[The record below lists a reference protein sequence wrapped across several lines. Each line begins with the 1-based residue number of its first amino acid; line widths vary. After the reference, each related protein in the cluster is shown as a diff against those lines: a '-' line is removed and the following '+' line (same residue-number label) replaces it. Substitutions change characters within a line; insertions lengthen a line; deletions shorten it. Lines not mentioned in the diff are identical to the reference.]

1 MNYLLIL
8 IGGFF
13 GAILR
18 YLIGLSI
25 HPLSNGFPIQT
36 FLINIIGCF
45 FLGFFLPMAKVKLKP
60 EYTLLIGTGF
70 TGAFTTF
77 STFSLENV
85 ALMDEKKL
93 LVSLFYIIL
102 SLVIGISS
110 AYLGFKVAEKFNK
123 VKGETSS

>member
-1 MNYLLIL
+1 MNYLLIFV
-8 IGGFF
+8 GGFF

-18 YLIGLSI
+18 YLFGTAI
-25 HPLSNGFPIQT
+25 HPLTNGFPIHT

-45 FLGFFLPMAKVKLKP
+45 FLGFFLPMAKVNLKP

-85 ALMDEKKL
+85 ILIDEKKM
-93 LVSLFYIIL
+93 LVSFAYILL
-102 SLVIGISS
+102 SLVIGISLS
-110 AYLGFKVAEKFNK
+110 YLGVKTAEKFNK
-123 VKGETSS
+123 VKGVTSS

>member
-85 ALMDEKKL
+85 ILMDEKKL
-93 LVSLFYIIL
+93 LVSLAYIIS
-102 SLVIGISS
+102 SLVVGISL

>member
-18 YLIGLSI
+18 YIIGLSI

-85 ALMDEKKL
+85 ILMDEKKL
-93 LVSLFYIIL
+93 LVSLVYIIS
-102 SLVIGISS
+102 SLVVGISL
-110 AYLGFKVAEKFNK
+110 AYLGFKVAKEFNK

>member
-1 MNYLLIL
+1 MNYLFIL

-18 YLIGLSI
+18 YIISLSI

-85 ALMDEKKL
+85 ALIDEKKL
-93 LVSLFYIIL
+93 LVSLVYIIS
-102 SLVIGISS
+102 SLVIGIGL

>member
-18 YLIGLSI
+18 YIIGLSI

-45 FLGFFLPMAKVKLKP
+45 FLGFFLPIAKLKLKP

-77 STFSLENV
+77 STFSIENV

-93 LVSLFYIIL
+93 LVSLVYIIS
-102 SLVIGISS
+102 SLVIGISL
-110 AYLGFKVAEKFNK
+110 AYLGFKAAEKFNK

>member
-1 MNYLLIL
+1 MSYLLIL

-85 ALMDEKKL
+85 ALMDAKKFL
-93 LVSLFYIIL
+93 LSLVYIIS
-102 SLVIGISS
+102 SLVIGISL
-110 AYLGFKVAEKFNK
+110 AYLGFKAAEKFNK

>member
-1 MNYLLIL
+1 MNYIFIL

-18 YLIGLSI
+18 YMISLSI

-85 ALMDEKKL
+85 ILIDEKKL
-93 LVSLFYIIL
+93 LVSLVYII
-102 SLVIGISS
+102 SSIVIGISL
-110 AYLGFKVAEKFNK
+110 AYLGFKAAEKFNK
-123 VKGETSS
+123 VKGDTSS

>member
-45 FLGFFLPMAKVKLKP
+45 FLGFFLPLAKVKLKP

-85 ALMDEKKL
+85 ALIHEKKL
-93 LVSLFYIIL
+93 LVSLVYIIS
-102 SLVIGISS
+102 SLVIGISL
-110 AYLGFKVAEKFNK
+110 AYLGFKAAEKFNK

>member
-1 MNYLLIL
+1 MNYLFIL

-18 YLIGLSI
+18 YIIGLLV

-45 FLGFFLPMAKVKLKP
+45 FLGFFLPMAKVNLKP

-85 ALMDEKKL
+85 ALINEKKL
-93 LVSLFYIIL
+93 LISLIYLIS
-102 SLVIGISS
+102 SLVIGISFS
-110 AYLGFKVAEKFNK
+110 YLGFKAANKFNK
-123 VKGETSS
+123 LKGETSS

>member
-18 YLIGLSI
+18 YIIGLSI

-45 FLGFFLPMAKVKLKP
+45 FLGFFLPIAKVKLKP

-85 ALMDEKKL
+85 ILMDEKKL
-93 LVSLFYIIL
+93 LVSLVYIIS
-102 SLVIGISS
+102 SLVVGISL

>member
-18 YLIGLSI
+18 YIISLSI

-85 ALMDEKKL
+85 ILMDEKKL
-93 LVSLFYIIL
+93 IVSLVYIIS
-102 SLVIGISS
+102 SLVVGISL

>member
-1 MNYLLIL
+1 MNYLFIL

-93 LVSLFYIIL
+93 LISLVYIIS
-102 SLVIGISS
+102 SLVIGISL
-110 AYLGFKVAEKFNK
+110 AYLGFKGAEKFNK

>member
-18 YLIGLSI
+18 YIIGLSI

-85 ALMDEKKL
+85 ILMDEKKL
-93 LVSLFYIIL
+93 LVSLVYIIS
-102 SLVIGISS
+102 SLVVGISL

>member
-18 YLIGLSI
+18 YIIGLSI

-85 ALMDEKKL
+85 ILMDEKKL
-93 LVSLFYIIL
+93 LVSLVYIIS
-102 SLVIGISS
+102 SLVVGISL

-123 VKGETSS
+123 VKGETSA

>member
-18 YLIGLSI
+18 YIIGLSI

-85 ALMDEKKL
+85 ILMDEKKL
-93 LVSLFYIIL
+93 LVSLVYIIS
-102 SLVIGISS
+102 SLVVGISL

-123 VKGETSS
+123 VKGVTSS

>member
-25 HPLSNGFPIQT
+25 HPLSNGYPIQT

-45 FLGFFLPMAKVKLKP
+45 FLGFFLPMAKVKLEP

-70 TGAFTTF
+70 AGAFTTF

-93 LVSLFYIIL
+93 LVSLVYILL
-102 SLVIGISS
+102 SLVIGIIL
-110 AYLGFKVAEKFNK
+110 AYFGFKAAEKFNK

>member
-85 ALMDEKKL
+85 ALVDEKKL
-93 LVSLFYIIL
+93 LVSLVYIIS
-102 SLVIGISS
+102 SLVIGISL
-110 AYLGFKVAEKFNK
+110 AYLGFKASEKFNK

>member
-1 MNYLLIL
+1 MNYFYLLV
-8 IGGFF
+8 GGFF

-18 YLIGLSI
+18 YIIGQSI

-36 FLINIIGCF
+36 LLINIFGCF
-45 FLGFFLPMAKVKLKP
+45 FLGFFLPLAKVRLKP

-77 STFSLENV
+77 STFALENV
-85 ALMDEKKL
+85 VLIDEKKL
-93 LVSLFYIIL
+93 LLSFLYIL
-102 SLVIGISS
+102 SSLIIGISL
-110 AYLGFKVAEKFNK
+110 AYLGYKAAEKINK

>member
-1 MNYLLIL
+1 MNYLFIL

-18 YLIGLSI
+18 YIIGLSL

-93 LVSLFYIIL
+93 LISLVYIIS
-102 SLVIGISS
+102 SLVIGISL
-110 AYLGFKVAEKFNK
+110 AYLGFKGAEKFNK